1 MKNFTLFRVML
12 CSMIVFS
19 ACSKDDIATKKE
31 IKLQD
36 PDPIENARLM
46 TMSVTTNSQ
55 TDNYSY
61 IYDGDQLKQIIRSG
75 GFNNDTSFF
84 EYYDS
89 TIINI
94 SKSLTGDITNVDTIY
109 VTDGKKSKVV
119 NWRTDKLEYET
130 FEYENDYIKT
140 YRKIISSIPYT
151 YKKTYFTTILDS
163 NTLYFTKMGS
173 VLSAASDRYYV
184 HLSDGNKIDSMIR
197 RLVVSLSDEVKEKF
211 YYTYTTNQITVEKY
225 TVFVGVSTLTNKEVL
240 TIDNSMNKI
249 IKVERFD
256 ASNVKYY
263 EENRTYIEANSN
275 LELLLYNHPMENPV
289 VLLKPYY

>member
-1 MKNFTLFRVML
+1 
-12 CSMIVFS
+12 MIVFS

-225 TVFVGVSTLTNKEVL
+225 TVLVGVSTLTNKEVL
-240 TIDNSMNKI
+240 TIDNS
-249 IKVERFD
+249 
-256 ASNVKYY
+256 
-263 EENRTYIEANSN
+263 IE
-275 LELLLYNHPMENPV
+275 
-289 VLLKPYY
+289 